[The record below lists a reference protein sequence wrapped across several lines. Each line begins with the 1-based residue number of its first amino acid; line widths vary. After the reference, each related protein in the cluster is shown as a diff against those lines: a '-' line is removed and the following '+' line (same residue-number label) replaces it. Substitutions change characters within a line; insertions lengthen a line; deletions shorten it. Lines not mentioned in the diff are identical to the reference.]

1 MRKLA
6 ILIASILL
14 ASKRKTSNQADQ
26 SELDV

>member
-14 ASKRKTSNQADQ
+14 ASKRKTSDTTDQ
-26 SELDV
+26 SNSDV

>member
-14 ASKRKTSNQADQ
+14 ASKIKTSDSDQ
-26 SELDV
+26 TRTDV